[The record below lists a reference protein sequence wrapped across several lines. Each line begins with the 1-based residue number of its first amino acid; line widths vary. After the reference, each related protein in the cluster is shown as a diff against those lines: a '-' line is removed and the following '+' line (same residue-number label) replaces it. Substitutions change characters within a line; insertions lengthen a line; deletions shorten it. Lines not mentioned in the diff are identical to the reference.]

1 MRKDKGIEI
10 TKDGPIDKVLSG
22 PQLMYHRHRGFS
34 QFLRMKDYNDR
45 VDQWWKDKKKSEK
58 SEKK

>member
-34 QFLRMKDYNDR
+34 QFFRMKDYNDR
-45 VDQWWKDKKKSEK
+45 VDQWWKDKKKK
-58 SEKK
+58 